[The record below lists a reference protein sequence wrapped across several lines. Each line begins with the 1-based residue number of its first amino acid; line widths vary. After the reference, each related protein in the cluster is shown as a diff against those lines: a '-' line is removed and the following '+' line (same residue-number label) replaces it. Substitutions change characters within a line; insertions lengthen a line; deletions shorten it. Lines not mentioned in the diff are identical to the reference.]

1 MCLFR
6 RERNIQSVD
15 NTSPASVTP
24 PPEGAGGYQQDAEQC
39 ADREAAMLPTFF
51 GTTKPSQPLSLGQ
64 QQGKRQ
70 MKLTTIALATAVAV
84 SSTFALAQESGGM
97 RPSGAPRS
105 TGQAGPN
112 ATGAPAKS
120 ENSGT
125 TGSSSNRAAKSHK
138 MDNTGS
144 MGTTNS
150 GSSDITRNPGR

>member
-1 MCLFR
+1 
-6 RERNIQSVD
+6 
-15 NTSPASVTP
+15 
-24 PPEGAGGYQQDAEQC
+24 
-39 ADREAAMLPTFF
+39 MLPTFF
-51 GTTKPSQPLSLGQ
+51 GTTKSSQPLSLGQ

-97 RPSGAPRS
+97 RPNGAPRS

-112 ATGAPAKS
+112 ATGAAAKS

-125 TGSSSNRAAKSHK
+125 TGSSNNRAAKSHK

-150 GSSDITRNPGR
+150 GSSDTIRNPGR

>member
-1 MCLFR
+1 MRRSRGGYVADLFR
-6 RERNIQSVD
+6 NDQI
-15 NTSPASVTP
+15 
-24 PPEGAGGYQQDAEQC
+24 
-39 ADREAAMLPTFF
+39 L
-51 GTTKPSQPLSLGQ
+51 TTVVVGQ

-84 SSTFALAQESGGM
+84 SSTFAFAQESGGM
-97 RPSGAPRS
+97 RPSGAPTS

-150 GSSDITRNPGR
+150 DSSDTTRTPGR